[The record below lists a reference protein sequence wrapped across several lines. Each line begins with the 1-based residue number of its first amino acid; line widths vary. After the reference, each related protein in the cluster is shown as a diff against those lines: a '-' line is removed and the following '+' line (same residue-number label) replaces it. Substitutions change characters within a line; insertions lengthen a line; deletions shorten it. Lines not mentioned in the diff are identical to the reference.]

1 MSKKDNNS
9 DQFLEEGFDFSKASK
24 GPIVSGS
31 GVKLPVSI
39 RLDGEVI
46 DYFKDKAT
54 QLEGK
59 AKYQTLINEALKEYI
74 AGNNIKQLL
83 LSQEF
88 AEQLASTL
96 KKFG

>member
-1 MSKKDNNS
+1 MSNKD
-9 DQFLEEGFDFSKASK
+9 DKFLEKEFDFSKATK

-31 GVKLPVSI
+31 SVKLPVSI
-39 RLDGEVI
+39 RLDGDVI
-46 DYFKDKAT
+46 DYFKDLADKT
-54 QLEGK
+54 GGK